1 MKGVFG
7 KILNVDL
14 AGRSTGE
21 EELPEQIYR
30 EYLGGKGL
38 GAYLLVEKNPVGVD
52 PLAPENKFIIAVG
65 PASGFT
71 IWGANRYGV
80 FTKSPQTGIF
90 SESYSGG
97 KAFLPISRIGYDAV
111 ILDGAC
117 DEWSYLEIRDGEVSY
132 HDASFLLGKDSYETE
147 DILEERYK
155 GEKAAVLTIGPAG
168 EKLVKY
174 AYVNNDHGR
183 SLGRTGVG
191 AVLGSKRIKALVF
204 IGTKK
209 KEAADPELLEEYRR
223 ELLKTGKEH
232 PGTLKYHALGTSQ
245 VVDYTTNIE
254 AFPAEYWQK
263 GTVPHKEKINGP
275 GMHEELEVKASA
287 CTYCFIACVRGS
299 TVKNGRH
306 KGLVLDGPEYET
318 INGFGGLNMVDD
330 INEILYLNDICDRL
344 GFDTVTASNTTAFA
358 IEACRRGK
366 IDFEIDYGDV
376 DRIAELLHLIGR
388 REGIGDIFAE
398 GVRSAAEVLGLEDIA
413 VHVKGLEPP
422 GYDPRNLQG
431 MGLGYA
437 VSDRGACHLRATFYK
452 AELSGQIDRLKSE
465 GKAALF
471 LEYEDR
477 LTIYDTLILCRFFR
491 DIIFY
496 DELNTIVKG
505 TLGFD
510 MREEEFRDVS
520 KRIALKIREF
530 NLREGMTPEEDWL
543 PERFFTEP
551 IGEDGHVLDR
561 EEFRGLVDEYYRL
574 RGYELPPGA

>member
-1 MKGVFG
+1 
-7 KILNVDL
+7 
-14 AGRSTGE
+14 
-21 EELPEQIYR
+21 
-30 EYLGGKGL
+30 
-38 GAYLLVEKNPVGVD
+38 
-52 PLAPENKFIIAVG
+52 
-65 PASGFT
+65 
-71 IWGANRYGV
+71 
-80 FTKSPQTGIF
+80 
-90 SESYSGG
+90 
-97 KAFLPISRIGYDAV
+97 
-111 ILDGAC
+111 
-117 DEWSYLEIRDGEVSY
+117 
-132 HDASFLLGKDSYETE
+132 
-147 DILEERYK
+147 
-155 GEKAAVLTIGPAG
+155 
-168 EKLVKY
+168 VK
-174 AYVNNDHGR
+174 
-183 SLGRTGVG
+183 
-191 AVLGSKRIKALVF
+191 K
-204 IGTKK
+204 
-209 KEAADPELLEEYRR
+209 
-223 ELLKTGKEH
+223 
-232 PGTLKYHALGTSQ
+232 
-245 VVDYTTNIE
+245 
-254 AFPAEYWQK
+254 
-263 GTVPHKEKINGP
+263 
-275 GMHEELEVKASA
+275 
-287 CTYCFIACVRGS
+287 
-299 TVKNGRH
+299 GRH

-510 MREEEFRDVS
+510 MREEEFRGVS

-561 EEFRGLVDEYYRL
+561 EEFRELVDEYYRL

>member
-1 MKGVFG
+1 
-7 KILNVDL
+7 
-14 AGRSTGE
+14 
-21 EELPEQIYR
+21 
-30 EYLGGKGL
+30 
-38 GAYLLVEKNPVGVD
+38 
-52 PLAPENKFIIAVG
+52 
-65 PASGFT
+65 
-71 IWGANRYGV
+71 
-80 FTKSPQTGIF
+80 
-90 SESYSGG
+90 
-97 KAFLPISRIGYDAV
+97 
-111 ILDGAC
+111 
-117 DEWSYLEIRDGEVSY
+117 
-132 HDASFLLGKDSYETE
+132 
-147 DILEERYK
+147 
-155 GEKAAVLTIGPAG
+155 
-168 EKLVKY
+168 
-174 AYVNNDHGR
+174 
-183 SLGRTGVG
+183 
-191 AVLGSKRIKALVF
+191 
-204 IGTKK
+204 
-209 KEAADPELLEEYRR
+209 
-223 ELLKTGKEH
+223 
-232 PGTLKYHALGTSQ
+232 
-245 VVDYTTNIE
+245 
-254 AFPAEYWQK
+254 
-263 GTVPHKEKINGP
+263 
-275 GMHEELEVKASA
+275 
-287 CTYCFIACVRGS
+287 
-299 TVKNGRH
+299 VKNGRH

-344 GFDTVTASNTTAFA
+344 GFDTVTAGNTTAFA

-465 GKAALF
+465 GKAVLF

-510 MREEEFRDVS
+510 MREEEFRGVS

-561 EEFRGLVDEYYRL
+561 EEFRELVDEYYRL